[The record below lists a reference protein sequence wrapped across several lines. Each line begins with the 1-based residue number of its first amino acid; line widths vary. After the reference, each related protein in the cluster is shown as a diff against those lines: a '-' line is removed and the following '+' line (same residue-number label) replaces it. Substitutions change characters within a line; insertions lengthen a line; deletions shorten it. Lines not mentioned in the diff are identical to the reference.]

1 MKQLDEELKK
11 LNEEYDSIQ
20 GENGSIQSEIMHLKD
35 INRQYVR
42 QINEQESTASEEN
55 EGSIGEIH
63 SMYQDLFLNDMKKE
77 LTQAQQKLV
86 DAKQEQSLVQ
96 REITTLKKEHA
107 NLEATLNRY
116 RVMVREISDTVPKEL
131 NDILEDQD
139 TINTFI

>member
-1 MKQLDEELKK
+1 
-11 LNEEYDSIQ
+11 
-20 GENGSIQSEIMHLKD
+20 MHLKD